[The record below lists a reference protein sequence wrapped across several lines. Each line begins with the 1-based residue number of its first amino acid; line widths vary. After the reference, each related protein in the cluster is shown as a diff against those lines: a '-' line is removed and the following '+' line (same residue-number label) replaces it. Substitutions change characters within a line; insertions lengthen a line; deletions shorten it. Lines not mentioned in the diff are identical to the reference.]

1 MRILADENCGPT
13 LLSALRAA
21 GHDVRWIR
29 DVELG
34 MDDEVIFAL
43 AIEDTRVLL
52 TYDQDFGYIAQHAME
67 LPPAVLLMRLHGLP
81 VEANAAIVVR
91 TIADM
96 GDTLFGHFVVI
107 EHASFR
113 ARPYKD

>member
-13 LLSALRAA
+13 LLSALRSA

-34 MDDEVIFAL
+34 MDDEAIFAL
-43 AIEDTRVLL
+43 AVSDMRVLL
-52 TYDQDFGYIAQHAME
+52 TYDQDFGYIAERATE
-67 LPPAVLLMRLHGLP
+67 RPPAVLLMRLHGLP

-96 GDTLFGHFVVI
+96 GDTVFGHFVVI
-107 EHASFR
+107 GHAGFR
-113 ARPYKD
+113 TRPY